1 MSQVDNKLLNFLAI
15 RAKSVFNDVLGSNLR
30 FLENMV
36 KECDNVTKDL
46 KYYLKQVEK
55 SHNSHI
61 IKELVSCRDGVS
73 HLDLSHDIID
83 TLINDLPTGDII
95 ELGQ

>member
-15 RAKSVFNDVLGSNLR
+15 RAKSVY
-30 FLENMV
+30 
-36 KECDNVTKDL
+36 VTKDL
-46 KYYLKQVEK
+46 MYYLKQVK
-55 SHNSHI
+55 KTHNSHI
-61 IKELVSCRDGVS
+61 INELVSCRDGVS